1 MAKSSINWISEEQ
14 ATQKLGY
21 TKESLRLFTRNER
34 MKKLPIRT
42 TKINAKTILYSMTDI
57 EEYINSKQL
66 A

>member
-1 MAKSSINWISEEQ
+1 MAKPINWISEEQ

-42 TKINAKTILYSMTDI
+42 TKINAKTIL
-57 EEYINSKQL
+57 
-66 A
+66 